1 MVAAAPSAPA
11 VPPTHR
17 GFRRARLQFQL
28 VQLRK
33 QWRVYYRSNYG
44 KAGLY
49 ILVLMA
55 AITVLSPLL
64 ILHNPN
70 TFIAPPEDASS
81 ATVNLQ
87 THLPFATMINGSPQ
101 PAAASALASSGS
113 YLVYVTSASGVVDA
127 VGLGGSSST
136 PAGQVFPLLAS
147 ALPAGSQP
155 FGADVFPLA
164 SLTTFLSNY
173 SFGYHNYLLRGAS
186 GPTNST
192 LTLAEIEWSG
202 RNGPGRGT
210 PFATRQENLTING
223 SLLLPPVSSSP
234 STTILPAWGP
244 FADSQAYRSDGL
256 QPGYVFAVVRTP
268 AGLFLNEYYDYPLSL
283 AWSERLPGT
292 GIPSAPDYVGSFFT
306 ATAGVTQT
314 RVLIEQNSSILAY
327 AATSGR
333 LVWQANVTSPLDTRI
348 GTIIPF
354 DYQVGYLAASSVA
367 FVALEGAPGTAE
379 TVSLDTGSVR
389 LFATVPGGIS
399 GLTTSYGSS
408 GLPTYV
414 IVQTGTTAYFIV
426 GGNVAALAADAV
438 ALPTGFGTFESN
450 PLYIPDS
457 GIADLTSSAGY
468 SFGVSTSLGPYPI
481 QWHIAFSP
489 AAEVAAP
496 ILLINSATGRE
507 SIAFVTSS
515 NELVVYAATGTDDN
529 PLPPT
534 FHAPSGNIYPF
545 GTNTVGNDLF
555 SQWAASFPYDW
566 AIGLA
571 VAGGIML
578 ISVVAAMFIGF
589 VSGWAAAFVET
600 LTLVLFLT
608 PGLALLIVVAS
619 IAGPSF
625 FNIILVL
632 TFVGW
637 PFTALTLIGVVKSV
651 RSRTFIEAARVSGAG
666 TLQILRRHMLPNMTP
681 LLAYFTA
688 LSIGGAV
695 VGLSTLQFLGVAPLT
710 IPTWGGMLQPLF
722 DNFYLAAEAPWWIIP
737 PTVTLTAFVFAFIF
751 VSRGLDEVV
760 NPRVRRR

>member
-1 MVAAAPSAPA
+1 MDPIVPAEAPL
-11 VPPTHR
+11 TR
-17 GFRRARLQFQL
+17 GGFRRARLKFRL
-28 VQLRK
+28 AQLRK

-49 ILVLMA
+49 ILVIMA
-55 AITVLSPLL
+55 ALTILSPLL

-70 TFIAPPEDASS
+70 TFIAPPEDAST
-81 ATVNLQ
+81 ATINLVAP
-87 THLPFATMINGSPQ
+87 LPFATQINGSPE
-101 PAAASALASSGS
+101 PASASALASSGS
-113 YLVYVTSASGVVDA
+113 YLVYVTSASGAVYG
-127 VGLGGSSST
+127 VGLGGSHST
-136 PAGQVFPLLAS
+136 SGGKVFPLLPS
-147 ALPAGSQP
+147 VLPAGSHP
-155 FGADVFPLA
+155 FGAEVFPLA

-192 LTLAEIEWSG
+192 LTLAEVDWSG
-202 RNGPGRGT
+202 SNGPGTGT
-210 PFATRQENLTING
+210 PFAARLENLTING
-223 SLLLPPVSSSP
+223 SLLLPPTSSAP
-234 STTILPAWGP
+234 PTTILPSWGP
-244 FADSQAYRSDGL
+244 FADSRAYRSDGL
-256 QPGYVFAVVRTP
+256 QPGYVYAVVRTP
-268 AGLFLNEYYDYPLSL
+268 TGIYLNEYFDYPLSL
-283 AWSERLPGT
+283 AWSARLPGT
-292 GIPSAPDYVGSFFT
+292 GIPSTPHYVGSFFSGS
-306 ATAGVTQT
+306 AGVTQT
-314 RVLIEQNSSILAY
+314 RVLIEQNASLLAF
-327 AATSGR
+327 AATSGHLLWR
-333 LVWQANVTSPLDTRI
+333 TNFTSPLKTGI
-348 GTIIPF
+348 GSVIPF
-354 DYQVGYLAASSVA
+354 DYQVGYLAAGSVA
-367 FVALEGAPGTAE
+367 FVVLQGAPGQVD
-379 TVSLDTGSVR
+379 TVSLDAGSVQP
-389 LFATVPGGIS
+389 FVSVPGGIT

-414 IVQTGTTAYFIV
+414 IIQTGTTAYFVV
-426 GGNVAALAADAV
+426 GGNVAALGADAV
-438 ALPTGFGTFESN
+438 PLPTGFGSFESN

-468 SFGVSTSLGPYPI
+468 SFGVSTSLGAYPI

-489 AAEVAAP
+489 ASEVAAP

-507 SIAFVTSS
+507 SIAFVTSA
-515 NELVVYAATGTDDN
+515 NELVVYAATGTDAN

-571 VAGGIML
+571 VAAGIML

-619 IAGPSF
+619 IAGPTF
-625 FNIILVL
+625 TNIILVL